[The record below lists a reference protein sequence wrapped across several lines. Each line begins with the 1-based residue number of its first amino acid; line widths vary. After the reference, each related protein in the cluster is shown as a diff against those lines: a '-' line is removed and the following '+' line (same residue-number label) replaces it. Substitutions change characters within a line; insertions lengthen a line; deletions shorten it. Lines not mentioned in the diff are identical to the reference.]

1 MQQRTIGSGPTSTDV
16 SVLCLGTMRFGTH
29 TPRETAFEVL
39 DRFVDAGGTFLDT
52 ANNYNAWDA
61 GGHGHESEDVIGAWL
76 ASRGLRDRV
85 RIATKCGAAK
95 KDPALPL
102 SGTPPTN
109 YQGLAAETI
118 HREAATSLRH
128 LGVDRLDVRYGHV
141 DDRDTALEET
151 VGAFGKLVA
160 DGVVGVPGISNV
172 TTWRVVE
179 ARETAAR
186 LGVEPYGLVQQQG
199 SYVYPSPTPF
209 RSNWVS
215 GDLLD
220 YAASTGVDGRSPLA
234 VTVYSPLHQGAYTR
248 ADKSLFGGADHP
260 SSRRRVEVLRE
271 VAREAGATANQV
283 ALAWLLGGPTP
294 VIPIV
299 GAHTVAQLDES
310 LGALDLVL
318 DDELRARLDEA

>member
-128 LGVDRLDVRYGHV
+128 LGVDRIDVFYGHV

-160 DGVVGVPGISNV
+160 DGVIGVPGISNV

-199 SYVYPSPTPF
+199 GYVYPSPTPF

-220 YAASTGVDGRSPLA
+220 YAASAGADGRPPLA
-234 VTVYSPLHQGAYTR
+234 VTVYSPLQQGAYTR
-248 ADKSLFGGADHP
+248 NDKSLFGGADHP

-271 VAREAGATANQV
+271 IARDAGATANQV

-299 GAHTVAQLDES
+299 GAHSVAQLDES

-318 DDELRARLDEA
+318 DDELRTRLDEA

>member
-16 SVLCLGTMRFGTH
+16 SVLCLGTMHFGTH
-29 TPRETAFEVL
+29 TPRETAFQVL

-76 ASRGLRDRV
+76 ASRGLRDHV

-109 YQGLAAETI
+109 YQDLAAETI
-118 HREAATSLRH
+118 YREAATSLRH
-128 LGVDRLDVRYGHV
+128 V
-141 DDRDTALEET
+141 DDRNTALEET
-151 VGAFGKLVA
+151 VGAFAKLVA

-179 ARETAAR
+179 ARETATR

-220 YAASTGVDGRSPLA
+220 YAASTGADGRPPLA

-260 SSRRRVEVLRE
+260 SSRRRVEVLHE
-271 VAREAGATANQV
+271 VAREVGATANQV
-283 ALAWLLGGPTP
+283 ALAWLLGGPAS

-299 GAHTVAQLDES
+299 GAHSVAQLDES
-310 LGALDLVL
+310 LGA
-318 DDELRARLDEA
+318 

>member
-16 SVLCLGTMRFGTH
+16 SVLCLGTMHFGTH
-29 TPRETAFEVL
+29 TPRETAFQVL

-52 ANNYNAWDA
+52 ANNYNAWDE
-61 GGHGHESEDVIGAWL
+61 GGQGHESEDVIGAWL

-102 SGTPPTN
+102 SNTHPTN
-109 YQGLAAETI
+109 FQGLGAETI
-118 HREAATSLRH
+118 AREAATSLRH
-128 LGVDRLDVRYGHV
+128 LGVDRLDVLYGHV

-186 LGVEPYGLVQQQG
+186 LGVEPYGVVQQQG
-199 SYVYPSPTPF
+199 GYVYPSPTPF
-209 RSNWVS
+209 RSSWVS

-220 YAASTGVDGRSPLA
+220 YAASTGGDGLDRRTPGCRAVRRRPAAGRLRVPEPDAVPVQLGVRRPARLRRVHGWRRSRSPHA
-234 VTVYSPLHQGAYTR
+234 WVSSRTASSSSRAATCTR
-248 ADKSLFGGADHP
+248 A
-260 SSRRRVEVLRE
+260 RRRSGPAGCPATCSTTPRPR
-271 VAREAGATANQV
+271 VA
-283 ALAWLLGGPTP
+283 
-294 VIPIV
+294 
-299 GAHTVAQLDES
+299 TV
-310 LGALDLVL
+310 
-318 DDELRARLDEA
+318 